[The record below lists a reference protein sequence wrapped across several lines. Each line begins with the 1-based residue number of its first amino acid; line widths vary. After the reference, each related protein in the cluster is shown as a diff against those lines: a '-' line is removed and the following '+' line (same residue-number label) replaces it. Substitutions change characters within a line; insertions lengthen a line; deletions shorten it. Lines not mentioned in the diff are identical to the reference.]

1 MVAPN
6 AAKNR
11 RHQDKPTM
19 TRINY
24 PIIFIIGLTG
34 VGKSTTLSAL
44 KSSTLDFELLPN
56 RRELADTI
64 IIPEVQRAEN
74 KLILSNAEG
83 EQKAEKDRLERFR
96 LTAKYRE
103 MYPAGMVHALQQ
115 YLSNHGAVNQSL
127 IFDNIRGLD
136 ECKAAVELFTNS
148 RFIFL
153 DAPPMIRLKRLI
165 GRGDSFDQVA
175 ATRLENDSFIEKLL
189 SLQDAGKLFDVYE
202 VARLD
207 TSGIEDSKIID
218 AVQIILTEHQNYN
231 SSEAANYLKKHLDD
245 KRLLY
250 LDTSQLSIEEVTRR
264 IQGWL

>member
-1 MVAPN
+1 MN
-6 AAKNR
+6 
-11 RHQDKPTM
+11 HQ
-19 TRINY
+19 

-44 KSSTLDFELLPN
+44 KSLTMQFELLPN

-64 IIPEVQRAEN
+64 IIPEVQRAEG
-74 KLILSNAEG
+74 K
-83 EQKAEKDRLERFR
+83 EQRAEKDRLERFR

-115 YLSNHGAVNQSL
+115 YLSNHGTVNQSL
-127 IFDNIRGLD
+127 IFDNIRGRD

-153 DAPPMIRLKRLI
+153 DAPPLIRLKRLI

-189 SLQDAGKLFDVYE
+189 ALEGAEKLFDVYE
-202 VARLD
+202 IARLD
-207 TSGIEDSKIID
+207 TSGIDESKIID
-218 AVQIILTEHQNYN
+218 ATQIILTEHQNYN
-231 SSEAANYLKKHLDD
+231 SSEAAAYLKQQLDNE
-245 KRLLY
+245 RLLY
-250 LDTSQLSIEEVTRR
+250 LDTSQLSIEEVTKR

>member
-1 MVAPN
+1 
-6 AAKNR
+6 
-11 RHQDKPTM
+11 M
-19 TRINY
+19 TRINQ

-44 KSSTLDFELLPN
+44 KSSTIQFELLPN

-64 IIPEVQRAEN
+64 IIPEVQRAVYGVTESG
-74 KLILSNAEG
+74 KELR
-83 EQKAEKDRLERFR
+83 AEKNRLERFR

-115 YLSNHGAVNQSL
+115 YLSSNKTTEKSL

-136 ECKAAVELFTNS
+136 ECKAAVEHFENS

-153 DAPPMIRLKRLI
+153 DAPAMVRLKRLI

-189 SLQDAGKLFDVYE
+189 ALGDAEKFFDVYE
-202 VARLD
+202 IAKLD
-207 TSGIEDSKIID
+207 TSGIDESKIVD

-231 SSEAANYLKKHLDD
+231 SSEAARYLQSKLDD
-245 KRLLY
+245 KRFLY
-250 LDTSQLSIEEVTRR
+250 IDTSQLSIEEVSSK
-264 IQGWL
+264 IQAWL